1 MPAGVLTDLSGK
13 SRGWLTKKL
22 NEIELPGTDSRDF
35 DDEHIKQILLFEAS
49 DLYYDSRDEAKKKD
63 TATKKN
69 TKVASLRSSKDK
81 KFNGHTGR
89 A

>member
-1 MPAGVLTDLSGK
+1 MGGIVDIAKK
-13 SRGWLTKKL
+13 SRSWLTKKL

-63 TATKKN
+63 TAKKKE

-81 KFNGHTGR
+81 KFMGHTGR

>member
-1 MPAGVLTDLSGK
+1 MGGIVDIAKK
-13 SRGWLTKKL
+13 SRSWLTK

-63 TATKKN
+63 TAKKKE

-81 KFNGHTGR
+81 KFMGHTGR
-89 A
+89 G